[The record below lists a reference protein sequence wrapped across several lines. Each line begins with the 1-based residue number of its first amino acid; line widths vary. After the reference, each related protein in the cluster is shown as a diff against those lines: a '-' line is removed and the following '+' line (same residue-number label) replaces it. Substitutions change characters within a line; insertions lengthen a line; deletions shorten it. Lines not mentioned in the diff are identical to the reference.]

1 MSQNVTV
8 TLAVVAFWEGTGY
21 KGTIV
26 NFFKLLFIGNGG
38 FANSSRKNGKKRIK
52 QNKKGKKQD
61 KKLIKNN

>member
-38 FANSSRKNGKKRIK
+38 FANSSRENGKKRIK
-52 QNKKGKKQD
+52 QNKGKNRT